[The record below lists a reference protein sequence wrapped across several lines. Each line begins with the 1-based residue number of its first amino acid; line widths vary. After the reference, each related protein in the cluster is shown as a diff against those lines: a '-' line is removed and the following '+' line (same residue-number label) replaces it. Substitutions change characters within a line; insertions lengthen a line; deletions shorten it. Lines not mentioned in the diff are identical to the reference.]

1 MHRPDGSE
9 QTIKLRALLE
19 NYRHGHDFPPELEKD
34 FRAYMVDQG
43 LRFNQDGNMAI
54 LIAAP
59 ALYVIFY
66 ILTHLLS
73 EPPFLDEN
81 LRILNW
87 TMLVEFAFSLH
98 IAMMRWLPA
107 VRKLFSLYT
116 VIAWSGL
123 VGTALIG
130 ATAMPDPYLRTLAQF
145 PVAMLIMT
153 IFALGVF
160 DKRLSMLSALA
171 GSFIALTSIHALEL
185 HFDSGIFIVATAL
198 PIGLG
203 ALIASLTEM
212 RDRIGFL
219 QEKLLESE
227 RNLLEEYSLM
237 VEKLS
242 RSDALTGL
250 ANRRHLNEMLEREFS
265 ASTRNGEPLAI
276 AFIDVDYF
284 KPYNDTY
291 GHQQGDLVLASI
303 GSALR
308 QCAMRPADL
317 AARYG
322 GEEFVML
329 LPSTDEQGALKVA
342 RHITETVSAMAIP
355 HIASKVSDQV
365 TLSIG
370 IAIRTPKTAC
380 EAQDLIAAADAAV
393 YDAKRQGRNRIVIA
407 GYDSDKMAKLS
418 EL

>member
-43 LRFNQDGNMAI
+43 LRFNQDGTMAI
-54 LIAAP
+54 LVAVP
-59 ALYVIFY
+59 ALYIIFY
-66 ILTHLLS
+66 ILTRLLS
-73 EPPFLDEN
+73 APPFLDEN

-87 TMLVEFAFSLH
+87 TMLAEFAFTIH
-98 IAMMRWLPA
+98 IVMMRWLPA
-107 VRKLFSLYT
+107 IRKLFSLYT

-123 VGTALIG
+123 VAVAIIG
-130 ATAMPDPYLRTLAQF
+130 ATSMPDPYLRTLAQF

-160 DKRLSMLSALA
+160 DKRLSMLSALV
-171 GSFIALTSIHALEL
+171 GSFIAIISIQTLEL
-185 HFDSGIFIVATAL
+185 SFNAGIFITSTSL

-203 ALIASLTEM
+203 ILIASLTEM

-250 ANRRHLNEMLEREFS
+250 ANRRHFNEMLEREWS
-265 ASTRNGEPLAI
+265 ASKRNGEPLAL

-291 GHQQGDLVLASI
+291 GHQQGDLVLARI
-303 GSALR
+303 GSALK
-308 QCAMRPADL
+308 QCAMRPDDL

-329 LPSTDEQGALKVA
+329 LPSTDEEGALKVA
-342 RHITETVSAMAIP
+342 RHISQTVSSLAIP
-355 HIASKVSDQV
+355 HIASRVSDQV

-370 IAIRTPKTAC
+370 IAIRTRDTGF
-380 EAQDLIAAADAAV
+380 EAHELIAAADAAV
-393 YDAKRQGRNRIVIA
+393 YDAKHQGRNRIVIA
-407 GYDSDKMAKLS
+407 GYDNDKIAKRS